1 PASAPSAHQS
11 RPVLR
16 PPRAA
21 NHAGL
26 LRRPRDLFSAAV
38 VARIFRNVTAALEI
52 SVVGAKHR
60 ASWRNR
66 FLTCLVA
73 RGRGSILSRASF
85 SFASSVLPSAR
96 GDHHS
101 LPNRY
106 WRHRLTRF
114 SGCTES
120 IS

>member
-26 LRRPRDLFSAAV
+26 LRRPRDLFFVAV
-38 VARIFRNVTAALEI
+38 VPRIFRNVTAALEI

-66 FLTCLVA
+66 FLACLVA

-85 SFASSVLPSAR
+85 SFALSLSPSTR
-96 GDHHS
+96 GHHHS
-101 LPNRY
+101 MPDRPRRNSAP
-106 WRHRLTRF
+106 HISRLE
-114 SGCTES
+114 ES
-120 IS
+120 